1 MDDELYITELP
12 DDETLLLLIGSAD
25 ELAFSSFYARYG
37 RLLYSIALRITGDG
51 QATEE
56 ILQDVFHAVWE
67 RAAQFRPAA
76 GSVQTWLTSIT
87 RNRAIDEV
95 RSRWYRASS
104 NTLSLD
110 ALPELGARLERG
122 LEQMAIVRA
131 DIRAALNTL
140 PTLQRQAIELSY
152 FGGLSSQEIAQW
164 FGEPVGTIKS
174 RLRTRARKVARRGQ
188 QLAGVRLTTRLTDKH
203 RITRCGQDG
212 RSVRQGSTP
221 SVVTTSVSVAI
232 HFAPHSGSQAP
243 CSTVVQCVRGFC

>member
-1 MDDELYITELP
+1 MDDLYTDELP
-12 DDETLLLLIGSAD
+12 DDETLLLLIGRAD
-25 ELAFSSFYARYG
+25 QLALSWLYARYG

-56 ILQDVFHAVWE
+56 ILQDVFHSVWQ

-110 ALPELGARLERG
+110 ALPELSAKIERG

-131 DIRAALNTL
+131 DIQAALSTL
-140 PTLQRQAIELSY
+140 PALQRQVIEMSY

-174 RLRTRARKVARRGQ
+174 RLRTGLEKLRVAVNSW
-188 QLAGVRLTTRLTDKH
+188 LESD
-203 RITRCGQDG
+203 
-212 RSVRQGSTP
+212 
-221 SVVTTSVSVAI
+221 
-232 HFAPHSGSQAP
+232 
-243 CSTVVQCVRGFC
+243 